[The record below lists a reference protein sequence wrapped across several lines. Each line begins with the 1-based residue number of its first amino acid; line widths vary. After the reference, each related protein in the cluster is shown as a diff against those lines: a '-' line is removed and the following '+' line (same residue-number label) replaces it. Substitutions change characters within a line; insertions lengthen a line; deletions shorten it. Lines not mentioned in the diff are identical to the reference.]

1 MRQIYYYRLGSAAAR
16 MGTFPVRGGLKSR
29 AAVALPP
36 LFTTTIKKQGVE
48 NDIIELLET
57 LETRK
62 HLLLFFPYKFEF
74 KNKYEFLTGITQ
86 IQNALNSDFRCAMQ
100 YRTHE
105 VGADF
110 DTYIA
115 FIYDDKIVF
124 MIENDAHLSYIDSV
138 NLTKSPVYMRL
149 LDYSW

>member
-1 MRQIYYYRLGSAAAR
+1 M
-16 MGTFPVRGGLKSR
+16 
-29 AAVALPP
+29 
-36 LFTTTIKKQGVE
+36 
-48 NDIIELLET
+48 
-57 LETRK
+57 K
-62 HLLLFFPYKFEF
+62 HESIFYFPYKFIF
-74 KNKYEFLTGITQ
+74 NDKYEFLAGIAQ

-124 MIENDAHLSYIDSV
+124 MIENAAHLSYIDSV